1 MQFLY
6 IYKKNHFQFVTS
18 QKQTKNSTSPPIS
31 YLSHMEKQ
39 GKERQ
44 RNFKIPAQI
53 QSRIIQ
59 VQHNILL
66 YHIEFSRFI
75 FSQHV

>member
-1 MQFLY
+1 
-6 IYKKNHFQFVTS
+6 
-18 QKQTKNSTSPPIS
+18 
-31 YLSHMEKQ
+31 MEKQ

-59 VQHNILL
+59 HNILL
-66 YHIEFSRFI
+66 HYFEFSRFV

>member
-6 IYKKNHFQFVTS
+6 KKKSFSVRYISKTNKKIQHP
-18 QKQTKNSTSPPIS
+18 PPIS

-59 VQHNILL
+59 HNILL
-66 YHIEFSRFI
+66 HYFEFSRFV